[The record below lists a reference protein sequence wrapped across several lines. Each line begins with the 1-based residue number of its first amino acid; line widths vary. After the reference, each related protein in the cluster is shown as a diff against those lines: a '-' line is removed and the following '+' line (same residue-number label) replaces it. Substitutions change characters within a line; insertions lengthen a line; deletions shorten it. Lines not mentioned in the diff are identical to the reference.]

1 MTKVKWDHIVHYVND
16 IEEPIDLFKEKNL
29 IAFRGGSHKQWGT
42 YNSLSYFD
50 LTYIEFL
57 GIENRDLVKHV
68 KEPNRV
74 VKDAI
79 QYLPEHEALSRVALR
94 TDNIEE
100 IAARLRDT
108 GLTLSPIMA
117 GKRLDSKGELIEW
130 KMMTIDG
137 SFQGLP
143 YPFVIQWKGTDSK
156 RLKSL
161 QSSGVIQDHP
171 AGKTIIHQAI
181 FTVSDPLAVAEH
193 WKEIFHLNSINF
205 SDTVA
210 TLSIGEQSFLFKK
223 GSFNQLT
230 EIILLTES
238 PQLQNKSL
246 TIGEGTY
253 TFKSI
258 E

>member
-16 IEEPIDLFKEKNL
+16 IDKPIDIFKEKNL

-57 GIENRDLVKHV
+57 GIENKNMVQQV

-74 VKDAI
+74 VKDSI
-79 QYLPEHEALSRVALR
+79 QILPEHEALSRVALR
-94 TDNIEE
+94 TNNIEE
-100 IAARLRDT
+100 IAHRLKDA
-108 GLTLSPIMA
+108 GLSLSPIMA

-137 SFQGLP
+137 SYQGLP
-143 YPFVIQWKGTDSK
+143 YPFVIEWKGTDSE
-156 RLKSL
+156 RLHAL
-161 QSSGVIQDHP
+161 QSSGIIQNHP
-171 AGKTIIHQAI
+171 AGKTIIHQAVY
-181 FTVSDPLAVAEH
+181 TVSDPSAVAEH
-193 WKEIFHLNSINF
+193 WNELFHLNIIDSSNT
-205 SDTVA
+205 SS

-223 GSFNQLT
+223 GSANQLT

-238 PQLQNKSL
+238 SQLQNKSF

-253 TFKSI
+253 TFKSF